1 MDTESF
7 IINTIAKDFY
17 IDIEDD
23 VEKRFDTF
31 NFEINIP
38 SLTKK

>member
-17 IDIEDD
+17 IEDD
-23 VEKRFDTF
+23 VEKRFDTS